1 MAKPINIFIIYARE
15 DKEIGDADAK
25 KKIKNITIAK
35 K

>member
-25 KKIKNITIAK
+25 KRLKTLQ
-35 K
+35 